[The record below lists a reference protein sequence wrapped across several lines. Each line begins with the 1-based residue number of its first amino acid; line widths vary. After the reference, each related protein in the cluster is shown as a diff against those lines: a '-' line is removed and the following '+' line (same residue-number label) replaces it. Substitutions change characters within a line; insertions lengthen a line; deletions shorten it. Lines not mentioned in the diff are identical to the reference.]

1 MDPASA
7 SEFYFVY
14 EPIVSPAGNVLGFEM
29 LTRQNSLSGPCRSI
43 EHLFTQLHAEHKFDI
58 FYTQLNNLSHQA
70 EFFLEHDLCVSLN
83 VDIEIAEGIIRS
95 VALTNRLKRM
105 GFIRL
110 EINER
115 FSELFHARPQPL
127 LTQLAA
133 CCPLWLDDFS
143 ADHQRLPP
151 ATLQQF
157 ECIKVDKHF
166 FWQHQGSEEL
176 RSVIQLLGRSCQGV
190 IVEGV
195 ETSEQLRGLNAW
207 NIRGMQGYLWPA
219 RFHHDLQT
227 RVTIR

>member
-29 LTRQNSLSGPCRSI
+29 LTRQNSFNGPCRSI
-43 EHLFTQLHAEHKFDI
+43 EHLFSQLHAEHKFEI

-70 EFFLEHDLCVSLN
+70 EYFLEHDLCVSLN
-83 VDIEIAEGIIRS
+83 ADIEIAEGIIRS
-95 VALTNRLKRM
+95 VALSNRLKRM

-110 EINER
+110 EINEH
-115 FSELFHARPQPL
+115 FSELFHSPPQPL

-133 CCPLWLDDFS
+133 CCPLWLDDFG
-143 ADHQRLPP
+143 ADHQQLST
-151 ATLQQF
+151 ATLKQF

-166 FWQHQGSEEL
+166 FWQHQGSQKL
-176 RSVIQLLGRSCQGV
+176 KSLIQQLGRSCQGV

-195 ETSEQLRGLNAW
+195 ETPEQLRDLKAL

-219 RFHHDLQT
+219 KFTQNLQT
-227 RVTIR
+227 LVSLS

>member
-14 EPIVSPAGNVLGFEM
+14 EPIISPAGNVLGFEM
-29 LTRQNSLSGPCRSI
+29 LTRQNSLNKPCVSI
-43 EHLFTQLHAEHKFDI
+43 EHLFSQLHAEHKFDI
-58 FYTQLNNLSHQA
+58 FYTQLNTLSHQA
-70 EFFLEHDLCVSLN
+70 EYFLEHGLSVSLN

-110 EINER
+110 EINEH
-115 FSELFHARPQPL
+115 FAELFHPRPQPL
-127 LTQLAA
+127 LNHLAA

-143 ADHQRLPP
+143 ADHQRLLP
-151 ATLQQF
+151 ATLKQF

-176 RSVIQLLGRSCQGV
+176 KSVVQQLGRSCQGV

-195 ETSEQLRGLNAW
+195 ETSEQLRGLKSM
-207 NIRGMQGYLWPA
+207 NIKGMQGYLWPA
-219 RFHHDLQT
+219 RFQHNLESH
-227 RVTIR
+227 VSIS